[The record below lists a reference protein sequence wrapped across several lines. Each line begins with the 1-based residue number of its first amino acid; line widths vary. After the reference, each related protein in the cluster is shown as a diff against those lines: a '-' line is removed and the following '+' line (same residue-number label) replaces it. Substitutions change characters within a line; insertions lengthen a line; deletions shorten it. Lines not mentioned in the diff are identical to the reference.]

1 MVHIL
6 LDVSLGMAH
15 LHKEGMIHRDL
26 AARNVLLTN
35 ERPRRAKISDFGFA
49 KVCFSLVLL
58 SYNRS

>member
-1 MVHIL
+1 MLQIL

-15 LHKEGMIHRDL
+15 LHREGMIHRDL

-49 KVCFSLVLL
+49 KVNDGLDFVNNAD
-58 SYNRS
+58 Y